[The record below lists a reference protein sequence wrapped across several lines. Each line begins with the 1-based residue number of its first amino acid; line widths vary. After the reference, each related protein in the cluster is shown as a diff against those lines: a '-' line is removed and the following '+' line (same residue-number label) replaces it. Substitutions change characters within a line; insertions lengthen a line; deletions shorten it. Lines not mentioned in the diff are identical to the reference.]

1 MKNTLPDATPV
12 PSRNSGERAVV
23 GNMATMPE
31 RLHCLNRALGA
42 ILPQLDQLNLY
53 LNNFPRTFNLYEHY
67 PELEAYSHVI
77 QITSSRDIGDRRDHA
92 RFTDALEYG
101 HGHYYVCVDD
111 DIVYPADYIERLAG
125 RSETYHDKVALCVHG
140 YGLWENLQDF
150 TRDRARASRYFHFEH
165 ELASDALVDV
175 AGIGTLFCP
184 AELIEEDFSSPP
196 YGFSDLV
203 VAKYLFTRSIPVVAI
218 RRQKSWLNGIPNKST
233 LYDEARSENNDA
245 KLYARELAGVMNNSS
260 REYCTTLLD
269 LNQAPEEMVRSDT
282 ALCLPDDIDRHEIYI
297 CISGAN
303 CGTTIKAVCIALR
316 KALVNLL
323 SRRVNI
329 CFLDDGSHDEIE
341 RQIATHAF
349 THLSRYRISTFRND
363 VSQGPACSR
372 ATLVNEARKKT
383 GRKLFCMLD
392 LDRTVTPVL
401 GRLLHAIVMQ
411 GYHQALYSTT
421 GQAPD
426 TIIWWEESSTLMDIK
441 TLRNARNRR
450 GSRSHE
456 GFLDALLDTLPG
468 YCRKELRYKLAAAPS
483 PFHRQQRKL
492 RQVLRG
498 LLGKSRK

>member
-1 MKNTLPDATPV
+1 MNTLPYATPV
-12 PSRNSGERAVV
+12 PSRNSGKRTVI

-31 RLHCLNRALGA
+31 RLHCLYKALGS
-42 ILPQLDQLNLY
+42 ILPQLDHLNLY

-67 PELEAYSHVI
+67 PELEAYSHII
-77 QITSSRDIGDRRDHA
+77 QFTSSRDIGDRRDHA
-92 RFTDALEYG
+92 RFTDALKYG
-101 HGHYYVCVDD
+101 QGHYYVCIDD
-111 DIVYPADYIERLAG
+111 DIVYPADYIEQLAG

-150 TRDRARASRYFHFEH
+150 TSDRARASRYFHFEH

-203 VAKYLFTRSIPVVAI
+203 LAKYFFTRSIPVVAI
-218 RRQKSWLNGIPNKST
+218 RRQKSWLKGIPNKST
-233 LYDEARSENNDA
+233 LYKEARSENNDA
-245 KLYARELAGVMNNSS
+245 KTYARELAGIMKNIS
-260 REYCTTLLD
+260 RKNCTTLLD
-269 LNQAPEEMVRSDT
+269 LNQTPEEIVCSDT

-297 CISGAN
+297 CLSGVN
-303 CGTTIKAVCIALR
+303 CGTKIKAICIALQ
-316 KALVNLL
+316 KALVNIL
-323 SRRVNI
+323 SRRMNI
-329 CFLDDGSHDEIE
+329 CFLDDGSDDDTR

-363 VSQGPACSR
+363 VSQGPSCSK
-372 ATLVNEARKKT
+372 AMLVNEARKKT

-401 GRLLHAIVMQ
+401 GRLLHAIIMQ

-421 GQAPD
+421 GRAPD
-426 TIIWWEESSTLMDIK
+426 TIIWWEESGTLMDFK
-441 TLRNARNRR
+441 ALRNARNKRD
-450 GSRSHE
+450 SRQHKA
-456 GFLDALLDTLPG
+456 FLDALLDTLPQ
-468 YCRKELRYKLAAAPS
+468 YCRKKLRYKLTTAPP

-492 RQVLRG
+492 HQVLHS
-498 LLGKSRK
+498 LLVKSRK